1 MTLRLLGA
9 AALAALIGAAAV
21 TAVADPAD
29 LRRFEGRPA
38 DVEREFVRVGYGQL
52 HLRRATPRAGVGR
65 GELPVLLFHQS
76 PNSSQVFVEF
86 MAELGAD
93 RVVVAPDTPGFGESD
108 LPARQPDIAFY
119 ANAMAELA
127 DALGFERVQLVGYHT
142 GAAIAIE
149 LARARPELVDALVLV
164 GIPAFNEE
172 EQAEFR
178 AKPWPL
184 PRAEDGSHVQEEWD
198 RSTQWRGPGQSEES
212 VVRTFNEKLGA
223 GQTAWWGAHAA
234 IHYDTLAML
243 PEVEAP
249 ILFIRPQDDL
259 WETSLRALPA
269 LGDSP
274 RIDLPDYGFGLFE
287 VIPGRLASTV
297 RAFLD
302 ERKVS
307 PP

>member
-1 MTLRLLGA
+1 MIRTRMGA
-9 AALAALIGAAAV
+9 AALAALMGAAGPA
-21 TAVADPAD
+21 AADPAD
-29 LRRFEGRPA
+29 ARRFEGRPA
-38 DVEREFVRVGYGQL
+38 TVEREFVRVGYGQL

-65 GELPVLLFHQS
+65 GGLPVLLFHQS

-93 RVVVAPDTPGFGESD
+93 RVVVAPDTPGYGESD

-119 ANAMAELA
+119 ASAMAELA
-127 DALGFERVQLVGYHT
+127 DALGFEKVQLVGYHT

-149 LARARPELVDALVLV
+149 LARTRPELVDALVLV

-172 EQAEFR
+172 EQEEFR
-178 AKPWPL
+178 ERPWPL
-184 PRAEDGSHVQEEWD
+184 PRAEDGSHVQEEWA
-198 RSTQWRGPGQSEES
+198 RSMQWRGPGQSEES

-223 GQTAWWGAHAA
+223 GETAWWGAHAA

-243 PEVEAP
+243 PKVEAP
-249 ILFIRPQDDL
+249 ILFIRPEDDL
-259 WETSLRALPA
+259 WEISLRALPA

-274 RIDLPDYGFGLFE
+274 RIDLPDHGFGLFE
-287 VIPGRLASTV
+287 VIPKPLAATI

-302 ERKVS
+302 DRKVT